1 MSSRAATLLLCA
13 SALLAVAPGPAS
25 ASEAD
30 AFENKVKP
38 VSGQVYTKAG
48 KFEITP
54 EIQLS
59 MNDAFFSKYLAGAKL
74 AYHLNEF
81 FSVGLTGVYA
91 FANSATGST
100 SICQGNAGC
109 SPASSSQL
117 YQVPGYL
124 TWVAGAEVAFSPI
137 YGKLN
142 TFAEKAV
149 HFDLSILAG
158 ADLVDYRN
166 VLNAT
171 AALGGATPADATSV
185 GGHLGVGARLF
196 LTRSMA
202 LSFEVKDL
210 FYRVAG
216 LSTANLQTQL
226 FAQAG
231 LAFFVPLGSGS
242 SP

>member
-1 MSSRAATLLLCA
+1 MNTRTATALLCA
-13 SALLAVAPGPAS
+13 LALVTLLPAPARS
-25 ASEAD
+25 SEAD

-38 VSGQVYTKAG
+38 VSGQVYEKAG
-48 KFEITP
+48 KLEITP
-54 EIQLS
+54 AFQLS
-59 MNDAFFSKYLAGAKL
+59 MNDAFFSKYLGGGKL
-74 AYHLNEF
+74 AYHLNEY
-81 FSVGLTGVYA
+81 FSLGLTGVYA

-109 SPASSSQL
+109 TPAPQPDL

-124 TWVAGAEVAFSPI
+124 KWVAGAEVAFSPI

-158 ADLVDYRN
+158 ADLVSYRN
-166 VLNAT
+166 VISSS
-171 AALGGATPADATSV
+171 AAQSGTVPGDATSP
-185 GGHLGVGARLF
+185 GGHLGVGARIYLA
-196 LTRSMA
+196 RSMA
-202 LSFEVKDL
+202 LSLEVKDL
-210 FYRVAG
+210 FYRVQG
-216 LSTANLQTQL
+216 LSTANLQAQL

-231 LAFFVPLGSGS
+231 LAFFVPLGSRN